1 MKRKKRKGRKYI
13 PSWRE
18 DKHWTK
24 VSLNAMKRYRWVLFD
39 ADHTLFDFDKA
50 SEEALSEVLV
60 QHGDDWTEGMYAD
73 YKRINVQCWTEH
85 EQGLI
90 DRDTLVY
97 ERFKRYFA
105 FRQLDLDPVATQ
117 QQYLRKLGAK
127 PYLMP
132 GAEEIMTLL
141 EGKVGLGYVTNGM
154 REVQRPRLE
163 MIGWH
168 KRFDVIVI
176 AGEIGVS
183 KPHAAYFQHVHEQI
197 GSPDHADVLVVV
209 DSLTADIAG
218 AASFGYHTCWYNPMN
233 EDCHLRQ
240 GPDYTI
246 IHLSELRE
254 ILVAKPSLM

>member
-97 ERFKRYFA
+97 ENLI
-105 FRQLDLDPVATQ
+105 Q
-117 QQYLRKLGAK
+117 
-127 PYLMP
+127 
-132 GAEEIMTLL
+132 
-141 EGKVGLGYVTNGM
+141 
-154 REVQRPRLE
+154 
-163 MIGWH
+163 
-168 KRFDVIVI
+168 
-176 AGEIGVS
+176 
-183 KPHAAYFQHVHEQI
+183 FQI
-197 GSPDHADVLVVV
+197 
-209 DSLTADIAG
+209 
-218 AASFGYHTCWYNPMN
+218 F
-233 EDCHLRQ
+233 
-240 GPDYTI
+240 
-246 IHLSELRE
+246 
-254 ILVAKPSLM
+254 